1 MRERVSREEWE
12 TRVDLAACY
21 RLVHHYGMDDL
32 VYNHISARVP
42 GEEGHFLI
50 NAYGMTYDE
59 ITASSLVKID
69 TDGNMVQDSGT
80 GYGINHAGFVIH
92 SAVHRARP
100 DVACVIHT
108 HTPSGM
114 AVSAMKCGLVPLTQN
129 AMFFSGVGYHDYEG
143 PAVDLDEQRRLVAD
157 LGGHVAMVLRN
168 HGLLAVGAT
177 IPEAFVTI
185 YWLERACQAQALA
198 MAAKTDLI
206 SPPRDTVAKT
216 NERYKPGQRRRIIA
230 PSEREYSTR
239 ARPIQAT
246 RSHVPSLSARRYR
259 APSVATCCRVPLR
272 ELSRRSRCSPT
283 WSTGRFGRSARIQGC
298 AAVCGRSWKAR
309 P

>member
-1 MRERVSREEWE
+1 MSDLSELKVPSLRARVSRDEWE
-12 TRVDLAACY
+12 TRVNLAACY

-50 NAYGMTYDE
+50 NPYGMTYDE
-59 ITASSLVKID
+59 ISASSLVKID
-69 TDGNMVQDSGT
+69 FDGNVVHDSAT

-92 SAVHRARP
+92 SAVHRARH

-108 HTPSGM
+108 HTPAGM
-114 AVSAMKCGLVPLTQN
+114 AVSAMKCGLLPLTQN

-143 PAVDLDEQRRLVAD
+143 PALDLDEQRRLACD

-177 IPEAFVTI
+177 IPEAFVTV

-198 MAAKTDLI
+198 MACKTELQLPQDE
-206 SPPRDTVAKT
+206 TVLKT
-216 NERYKPGQRRRIIA
+216 NERYKPGQRRKIGELEWA
-230 PSEREYSTR
+230 G
-239 ARPIQAT
+239 
-246 RSHVPSLSARRYR
+246 L
-259 APSVATCCRVPLR
+259 LR
-272 ELSRRSRCSPT
+272 LLDRKYPGFRD
-283 WSTGRFGRSARIQGC
+283 
-298 AAVCGRSWKAR
+298 
-309 P
+309 

>member
-92 SAVHRARP
+92 
-100 DVACVIHT
+100 T

-114 AVSAMKCGLVPLTQN
+114 AVSAMKCGLVPLTQS

-216 NERYKPGQRRRIIA
+216 NERYKPGQRRRIGELEWA
-230 PSEREYSTR
+230 GLLRLVE
-239 ARPIQAT
+239 
-246 RSHVPSLSARRYR
+246 RRYPGFR
-259 APSVATCCRVPLR
+259 D
-272 ELSRRSRCSPT
+272 
-283 WSTGRFGRSARIQGC
+283 
-298 AAVCGRSWKAR
+298 
-309 P
+309 

>member
-1 MRERVSREEWE
+1 MSDLSQLKVDPMRARVSPAEWE
-12 TRVDLAACY
+12 TRVNLAACY
-21 RLVHHYGMDDL
+21 RLLHHYGMDDL

-69 TDGNMVQDSGT
+69 FDGRVVQDSGT

-92 SAVHRARP
+92 SAIHRGRA

-108 HTPSGM
+108 HTPAGM
-114 AVSAMKCGLVPLTQN
+114 AVSAMKCGLLALTQN

-143 PAVDLDEQRRLVAD
+143 PAVELDEQRRLVAD
-157 LGGHVAMVLRN
+157 LGEHVAMVLRN

-198 MAAKTDLI
+198 VASNQKLMVPAAQ
-206 SPPRDTVAKT
+206 TVART
-216 NERYKPGQRRRIIA
+216 NQRYKPGQRRRIGELEWA
-230 PSEREYSTR
+230 GLLRLAERKYPGFR
-239 ARPIQAT
+239 D
-246 RSHVPSLSARRYR
+246 
-259 APSVATCCRVPLR
+259 
-272 ELSRRSRCSPT
+272 
-283 WSTGRFGRSARIQGC
+283 
-298 AAVCGRSWKAR
+298 
-309 P
+309 

>member
-1 MRERVSREEWE
+1 MSDLSQLKTRSMRERVSPQEWQ

-69 TDGNMVQDSGT
+69 FDGKVVEDSGT
-80 GYGINHAGFVIH
+80 GYGINLAGFVIH
-92 SAVHRARP
+92 SAVHRGRA

-108 HTPSGM
+108 HTPAGM
-114 AVSAMKCGLVPLTQN
+114 AVSAMECGLLPLTQN

-143 PAVDLDEQRRLVAD
+143 PAVDLDEQKRLVSD
-157 LGGHVAMVLRN
+157 LGSHVAMILRN

-177 IPEAFVTI
+177 IPEAFITM
-185 YWLERACQAQALA
+185 YWLDRACQAQVFALA
-198 MAAKTDLI
+198 TRTILPKEKTIRL
-206 SPPRDTVAKT
+206 T
-216 NERYKPGQRRRIIA
+216 NDRYKPGQRRNIGELEWAGLLRLV
-230 PSEREYSTR
+230 E
-239 ARPIQAT
+239 
-246 RSHVPSLSARRYR
+246 RRYPGFR
-259 APSVATCCRVPLR
+259 D
-272 ELSRRSRCSPT
+272 
-283 WSTGRFGRSARIQGC
+283 
-298 AAVCGRSWKAR
+298 
-309 P
+309 